1 MGVWLNAFSSVR
13 APRTE
18 YCMGC
23 RRRQPCSFT
32 NQGRNQ
38 LVFGPISSDT
48 RRTPS
53 DGWQPQSHGRDGCK
67 HARWLGDG
75 SRCSPSWHL
84 RHHAI
89 RRIYVGTHQSRGWF
103 RARLERWNRRR
114 SPSALRWV
122 QVVIRDDNRSLLAK
136 PYLDPNPRDTD
147 GNPQYPFYY
156 DELPAGDA
164 GGFSNVDRRNLTAG
178 SQALSHIAGGDN
190 LGLRAQLLR
199 ELLEDLPQYDVLKL
213 LPGTSASLSDLTN
226 LREQSIAQAL
236 QQWEEIQKA
245 RLRHLAFQLIDSQLS
260 VVEEE
265 L

>member
-1 MGVWLNAFSSVR
+1 MSLSDQDWRDRYETVGGAHRLEVLRQS
-13 APRTE
+13 
-18 YCMGC
+18 GC
-23 RRRQPCSFT
+23 TTASC
-32 NQGRNQ
+32 
-38 LVFGPISSDT
+38 VVVDV
-48 RRTPS
+48 
-53 DGWQPQSHGRDGCK
+53 DD
-67 HARWLGDG
+67 AE
-75 SRCSPSWHL
+75 
-84 RHHAI
+84 
-89 RRIYVGTHQSRGWF
+89 
-103 RARLERWNRRR
+103 ARL
-114 SPSALRWV
+114 L
-122 QVVIRDDNRSLLAK
+122 
-136 PYLDPNPRDTD
+136 
-147 GNPQYPFYY
+147 
-156 DELPAGDA
+156 
-164 GGFSNVDRRNLTAG
+164 